1 MESRPIAKQRAAHA
15 EVMPWPEPPLPIP
28 RLSSYLVP
36 RPRLFAH
43 LDERKPLTLVRA
55 PLGFGKT
62 TLVAQWLQ
70 ARPGEFAA
78 WMTVERD
85 AADTEG
91 FWQTLLDALVEVGL
105 TLSRSSS
112 ARPPRAQARQAVVA
126 SGRDMVVV
134 VDAFERVT
142 DKGLDVALL
151 DLLRTTR
158 NLRLVVCLRGHR
170 YFPSSQYLDLD
181 FTVIPA
187 NEMPFTLEETA
198 TLFHDVGAELSDEQV
213 QAVQVDGGGW
223 VEPTRAFAIARR
235 DSAVTWPSD
244 QAAVTEVAATYLR
257 ERLLPAIEDGLVDL
271 ALATSLV
278 DRLSPEVARV
288 LGDDRAAT
296 QLQRLEADGILHS
309 TLDNGEVVYRWPPA
323 TRQAMVTELARRS
336 PEQVR
341 HLHSHLAAWYL
352 TDDQAG
358 LALRHG
364 IAAEDWPLVVQ
375 IIERQWRSLLVGHP
389 DVLFAALSVTPFE
402 LIEASPRVLAVR
414 DLRLRAPDDRILTLL
429 PGLPDDGQALRDLG
443 DTPQAGE
450 VIETG
455 LAITAALRRRGLFRH
470 AADYSDRLATV
481 AATAAVRRNS
491 EVAAA
496 LPAFQFQLGV
506 TRLLTDDLVRAHQP
520 LQAAY
525 ETASESLLPYLQ
537 SDAPAKL
544 ALLHAFLGDT
554 QAAATWLRR
563 HDEAPEEEGWF
574 RRLITSTAVSARTLL
589 AIERLDLDRAADIAA
604 TTVGDLGTDEF
615 WVYAAYARALLAL
628 YTGDALGGLRHL
640 DHARS
645 ASPAWH
651 GEGSTARPLLASVE
665 ADLLL
670 SLGQANQ
677 AAVVLLAAG
686 PGHPYLRV
694 PAARL
699 ELLAGH
705 PEAALRLAT
714 DLDWARGVE
723 RSPRVEMLLMQAVAH
738 HRLEQPEEAID
749 ALRRALSASLRTG
762 TLRPFVT
769 VPRHELMAVA
779 EHLPD
784 DVTAT
789 LRHVA
794 SRCAASPFPDRV
806 HYVQL
811 TRREQTILEKIA
823 EGLLVR
829 QIAES
834 LYVSVATVK
843 SHLRSLYH
851 KLSAENRRAAVSR
864 GRQLGFLPGEYH
876 GEESR

>member
-1 MESRPIAKQRAAHA
+1 MAKRRAAQA
-15 EVMPWPEPPLPIP
+15 ELIRWPDPPSPIP

-36 RPRLFAH
+36 RPRLFAQ
-43 LDERKPLTLVRA
+43 LDEGKPLTLLRA

-62 TLVAQWLQ
+62 TVVAQWLR
-70 ARPGEFAA
+70 ARPQEFAA

-85 AADTEG
+85 AADTAG
-91 FWQTLLDALVEVGL
+91 FWQTLLDALVEVGF
-105 TLSRSSS
+105 TVSESSS
-112 ARPPRAQARQAVVA
+112 GRPPRAQARQAIVA
-126 SGRDMVVV
+126 SGRDVVLV
-134 VDAFERVT
+134 IDAFERVT

-170 YFPSSQYLDLD
+170 YFPSGQFLDLD

-187 NEMPFTLEETA
+187 DELPLTVEETA
-198 TLFHDVGAELSDEQV
+198 ALFREVGVDLSDEQV
-213 QAVQVDGGGW
+213 QAVQIDSGGW

-235 DSAVTWPSD
+235 DSAVTWASVATD
-244 QAAVTEVAATYLR
+244 EAAITEVAATYLR
-257 ERLLPAIEDGLVDL
+257 QRILPAIEDELVDL

-278 DRLSPEVARV
+278 DRLSPDLAAV
-288 LGDDRAAT
+288 LGDDRAET
-296 QLQRLEADGILHS
+296 QLQCLEADGILHS
-309 TLDNGEVVYRWPPA
+309 TVDDGEVVYRWPPA
-323 TRQAMVTELARRS
+323 TRRAMVAELARRS

-341 HLHSHLAAWYL
+341 QLHSRLAGWYL

-364 IAAEDWPLVVQ
+364 IAAEDWPVVVQ
-375 IIERQWRSLLVGHP
+375 IIERRWRSLLVGHP
-389 DVLFAALSVTPFE
+389 DVLFAALSATPFE
-402 LIEASPRVLAVR
+402 LIDASPRVLAVR
-414 DLRLRAPDDRILTLL
+414 DLRLQAPDDRILTLL
-429 PGLPDDGQALRDLG
+429 PALPDDDQALGELG

-455 LAITAALRRRGLFRH
+455 LAIMSALRRRGLFRH
-470 AADYSDRLATV
+470 AADYGDRLATV
-481 AATAAVRRNS
+481 AATAAVRRNN

-496 LPAFQFQLGV
+496 LPGFRFQLGV
-506 TRLLTDDLVRAHQP
+506 TRLLADDLAGAHRP

-525 ETASESLLPYLQ
+525 ETATEGPLPYLQ

-554 QAAATWLRR
+554 QEAATWLRR
-563 HDEAPEEEGWF
+563 HDDAPEEEGWF

-589 AIERLDLDRAADIAA
+589 ALERLDLDRAVAIAA
-604 TTVGDLGTDEF
+604 TTAGDLGTDEF
-615 WVYAAYARALLAL
+615 WAYTAYTRALLAL

-640 DHARS
+640 DQARS
-645 ASPAWH
+645 ASPGWH

-670 SLGQANQ
+670 SLGRANQ
-677 AAVVLLAAG
+677 AAVVLLTAG

-694 PAARL
+694 PSVRL

-705 PEAALRLAT
+705 TEAALRLAT
-714 DLDWARGVE
+714 DLDWARGAE
-723 RSPRVEMLLMQAVAH
+723 RCPRVEMLLMQAVAH
-738 HRLEQPEEAID
+738 HRLEQPKEAID
-749 ALRRALSASLRTG
+749 ALRRALSASLGTG
-762 TLRPFVT
+762 TRRPFVT

-779 EHLPD
+779 EHLPE

-789 LRHVA
+789 LRSVA
-794 SRCAASPFPDRV
+794 PRYGVNPFPDHV
-806 HYVQL
+806 DYVQL

-851 KLSAENRRAAVSR
+851 KLGADNRQAAVAR
-864 GRQLGFLPGEYH
+864 GRQLGFLRGE
-876 GEESR
+876 